1 MVSMLHLHA
10 HSRLFAR
17 KDGDVCPEGS
27 SDKFIDESNGAA
39 MKTATVIPSLADTFV
54 QGAHD

>member
-1 MVSMLHLHA
+1 MISMLHLRA

-27 SDKFIDESNGAA
+27 SGRFIDESDDAA
-39 MKTATVIPSLADTFV
+39 MKTATVNLSLADTFV